1 MSAVPIVNG
10 RAENAILLNAVPALN
25 RPPHLLPAAG
35 LAASEIGLEPT
46 LRTSGPLP
54 RGAWIV
60 NGSGIALEVPD
71 KLLVLPALLK
81 CWEAD
86 LLVELHRFCH
96 FADMQRVGSQFV
108 QRHRWFPFIDASRGD
123 SATTP
128 QSCPTLPASG

>member
-1 MSAVPIVNG
+1 MVADINRNARPTSSESA
-10 RAENAILLNAVPALN
+10 
-25 RPPHLLPAAG
+25 
-35 LAASEIGLEPT
+35 EIGLEPT

-60 NGSGIALEVPD
+60 NGSGIALEIPD

-96 FADMQRVGSQFV
+96 FADMKRVGSQFV
-108 QRHRWFPFIDASRGD
+108 QRHRWFLSSMLQGAI
-123 SATTP
+123 
-128 QSCPTLPASG
+128 LPP